1 MTTKNTHISIQ
12 ELSDSNIDAKTLQ
25 KMVFICN
32 AIEDNW
38 QVSKKTDTYVFT
50 KKHEGRCEVFSEND
64 LYEFIVKNMSPI
76 TLN

>member
-1 MTTKNTHISIQ
+1 MTTKNTDISIQ
-12 ELSDSNIDAKTLQ
+12 DLSVSNIEKKTLQ
-25 KMVFICN
+25 KMIFICN

-50 KKHEGRCEVFSEND
+50 KKHEGRCEVFSENY